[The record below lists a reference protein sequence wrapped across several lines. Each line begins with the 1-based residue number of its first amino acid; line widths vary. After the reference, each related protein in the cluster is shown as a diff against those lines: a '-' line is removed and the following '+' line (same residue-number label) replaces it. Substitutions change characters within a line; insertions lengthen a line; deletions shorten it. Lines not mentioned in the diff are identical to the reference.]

1 MSLLE
6 VSVWEPFGEKHPERV
21 CVKPD
26 VRVAERIH
34 KKSAEYEERRYS
46 EIGWYRDSHRPLFY
60 DRRTVFFYFTGNSV
74 PFNRKARFGKE
85 NRNEG

>member
-60 DRRTVFFYFTGNSV
+60 DRRTVFFYFTGNFSYQIKI
-74 PFNRKARFGKE
+74 PPKRSLIL
-85 NRNEG
+85 

>member
-6 VSVWEPFGEKHPERV
+6 VSVWEPFGEKHLL

-60 DRRTVFFYFTGNSV
+60 DRRTVFFISQETSCRISSIWKGES
-74 PFNRKARFGKE
+74 
-85 NRNEG
+85 

>member
-6 VSVWEPFGEKHPERV
+6 VSVWEPFGEKHLL

-46 EIGWYRDSHRPLFY
+46 EIGWYRDSHRPLLLWQG
-60 DRRTVFFYFTGNSV
+60 DGVFLC
-74 PFNRKARFGKE
+74 NRKARSGKE
-85 NRNEG
+85 NRNER